1 MTILNAI
8 DLNLL
13 VAFDALVAEGNVTR
27 AGARI
32 GLSQPALSKALGRLR
47 NLFDDPL
54 FIRIDGRMQPTAR
67 ALQLA
72 DPVRRALTEIE
83 RAMVPAACFEPA
95 SAEGLVVLAT
105 VDLTDLL
112 LLLPRVIAHLR
123 EAAPGLDV
131 RVRPCDRLRLP
142 GMLAGGEIDLALL
155 PVGELGSDYRAE
167 PLFQDTV
174 TCLVA
179 ADHPSV
185 RDELTIADFVDLP
198 HIAVS
203 TEGRGDAVI
212 DSLLAIRGLER
223 RVQLTVPT
231 YLAVAPAVASSD
243 LIATVPTRLAGW
255 LAGIARLR
263 LCDPP
268 LPVAGFT
275 VHQVWHSRTDQDPV
289 QCWLRQVVKE
299 LAVPVDADG
308 EWEDDGLMAA
318 GGAA

>member
-1 MTILNAI
+1 MTTLTSI

-13 VAFDALVAEGNVTR
+13 VAFDALIAEGNVTR

-47 NLFDDPL
+47 SLFDDPL

-72 DPVRRALTEIE
+72 DPVRRALAEIE
-83 RAMVPAACFEPA
+83 RAMLPAACFEPET
-95 SAEGLVVLAT
+95 AEGLVVVAT

-112 LLLPRVIAHLR
+112 LLPRVAAHLR

-131 RVRPCDRLRLP
+131 RVRACDRLRLP

-155 PVGELGSDYRAE
+155 PVAETGGDYRAE
-167 PLFQDTV
+167 PLFQETL
-174 TCLVA
+174 TCVVA
-179 ADHPSV
+179 ADHPTV
-185 RDELTIADFVDLP
+185 RNDLTIDDFVKLP
-198 HIAVS
+198 HIVVS

-212 DSLLAIRGLER
+212 DSLLATRGLER

-231 YLAVAPAVASSD
+231 YLAVPQTLASSD
-243 LIATVPTRLAGW
+243 LIATVPTRLARW
-255 LAGIARLR
+255 LAGAARLR
-263 LCDPP
+263 LFDPP

-275 VHQVWHSRTDQDPV
+275 VHQVWHSRSDQDPV
-289 QCWLRQVVKE
+289 QCWLRQVIKE
-299 LAVPVDADG
+299 LALPVEADR
-308 EWEDDGLMAA
+308 EWEDVAA
-318 GGAA
+318 LAVSGSAA

>member
-1 MTILNAI
+1 
-8 DLNLL
+8 
-13 VAFDALVAEGNVTR
+13 
-27 AGARI
+27 
-32 GLSQPALSKALGRLR
+32 
-47 NLFDDPL
+47 
-54 FIRIDGRMQPTAR
+54 
-67 ALQLA
+67 
-72 DPVRRALTEIE
+72 
-83 RAMVPAACFEPA
+83 
-95 SAEGLVVLAT
+95 
-105 VDLTDLL
+105 
-112 LLLPRVIAHLR
+112 
-123 EAAPGLDV
+123 
-131 RVRPCDRLRLP
+131 
-142 GMLAGGEIDLALL
+142 
-155 PVGELGSDYRAE
+155 VGELGSDYRAE